1 MYLTDYFNID
11 ILRSSNKPMTED
23 EMRAVLRK
31 YLPKDVKV
39 KITDDY
45 YEGSSFNSYTNV
57 LTMYVR
63 ELYEEIL
70 LHEIGHCVVGRK
82 RGTANWKL
90 NQLKS
95 GDKVSKDLIIQS
107 ENEAWDWARANA
119 SKPWGLR
126 TRAAVKVSL
135 RSYRVHLAETLDVV
149 IPEESKKAKE
159 KRENAGRKRIA

>member
-1 MYLTDYFNID
+1 
-11 ILRSSNKPMTED
+11 
-23 EMRAVLRK
+23 V
-31 YLPKDVKV
+31 
-39 KITDDY
+39 
-45 YEGSSFNSYTNV
+45 
-57 LTMYVR
+57 
-63 ELYEEIL
+63 
-70 LHEIGHCVVGRK
+70 
-82 RGTANWKL
+82 